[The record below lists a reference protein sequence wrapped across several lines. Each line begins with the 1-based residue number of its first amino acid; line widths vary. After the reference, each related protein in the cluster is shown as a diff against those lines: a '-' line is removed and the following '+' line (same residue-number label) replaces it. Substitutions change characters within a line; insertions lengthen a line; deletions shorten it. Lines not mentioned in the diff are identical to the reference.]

1 LKSYLDS
8 NNKGKMNEFL
18 QRRQRRED
26 NNSSESTDNVGAFDV
41 EWTKVIK
48 DFGKDYLSFLK

>member
-1 LKSYLDS
+1 
-8 NNKGKMNEFL
+8 MNEFL

-41 EWTKVIK
+41 ERTTVIK